1 MDRRR
6 EERAAGGETAVSGSL
21 RAVRRALA
29 YLRSYKREAA
39 GAFIALI
46 LSSAATLATPQL
58 IRVAID
64 EGIAPR
70 SLDIILLAVGGLV
83 GAALMRG
90 LFQFLQGYLAE
101 RASQGVAYDLRNDLF
116 AKIERLG
123 FGYYDKVETG
133 QLVTRLTSDVEQIR
147 TFAGSG
153 VVQLA
158 AAAVMLAGTTA
169 LLFSLN
175 WRLALIALAIVPVI
189 VVLLLRF
196 VRRIGPL
203 FRGVQQTLG
212 RLNSIL
218 QEDLAGIRV
227 IRTFARENY
236 ERERYRSVNE
246 ELLGRNLET
255 VRTFSN
261 NFPFVFLLANLGTL
275 AIILFGG
282 LQVIGGGLTVGEL
295 VAFNTYLGFLL
306 FPILTIGFLAAGI
319 SRAGASSQRIF
330 EVLDAPLEVEDS
342 PNAVPL
348 PPVSCQVE
356 FDDVSFRYPGD
367 EREILRNISFTAE
380 PGQTVAILGT
390 TGSGKSTLVNLI
402 PRFYDVT
409 EGSVKLDRHD
419 VRDVTLS
426 SLRGQIGIVLQ
437 TSLLFSGPVRDNI
450 AYGRLDATQKEI
462 EAAARAA
469 NAHEFIRELPQGY
482 ASVVGERGVG
492 LSGGQRQRIAIAR
505 ALLVDPR
512 LLILDDS
519 TSAVDA
525 ETETAIQESLDRLM
539 REGNRTAF
547 VIAQRASTIRD
558 ADLILVLDG
567 GTIAAQGTHEELL
580 SESELY
586 NEILGSQL
594 ITENTAA
601 TNEDHG

>member
-1 MDRRR
+1 M
-6 EERAAGGETAVSGSL
+6 
-21 RAVRRALA
+21 
-29 YLRSYKREAA
+29 
-39 GAFIALI
+39 ALI
-46 LSSAATLATPQL
+46 LSSAASLATPQL

-64 EGIAPR
+64 EGIVPR
-70 SLDIILLAVGGLV
+70 SLYVILLAVGGLV

-158 AAAVMLAGTTA
+158 AAAVMFVGTTM

-175 WRLALIALAIVPVI
+175 WRLALIALAIIPVI

-227 IRTFARENY
+227 IRTFAREDY

-275 AIILFGG
+275 LIILFGG

-319 SRAGASSQRIF
+319 SRAGASSQRVF
-330 EVLDAPLEVEDS
+330 EVLDALLEVEDA

-348 PPVSCQVE
+348 PPVSCRVE
-356 FDDVSFRYPGD
+356 FDDISFRYPGD

-409 EGSVKLDRHD
+409 EGSVKLDGHD

-450 AYGRLDATQKEI
+450 AYGRPDATQTEI
-462 EAAARAA
+462 EAAAHAA

-482 ASVVGERGVG
+482 DSMIGERGVG

-525 ETETAIQESLDRLM
+525 ETETGIQESLDRLR

-547 VIAQRASTIRD
+547 VIAQRASTVRD

-567 GTIAAQGTHEELL
+567 GTIVAQGTHEELL

-586 NEILGSQL
+586 NEILGSQ
-594 ITENTAA
+594 IIVENTAA
-601 TNEDHG
+601 TSEERG

>member
-21 RAVRRALA
+21 RAVRRALS

-46 LSSAATLATPQL
+46 LSSAASLATPQL

-342 PNAVPL
+342 PDAVPL
-348 PPVSCQVE
+348 PPVSCRIE

-367 EREILRNISFTAE
+367 E
-380 PGQTVAILGT
+380 
-390 TGSGKSTLVNLI
+390 
-402 PRFYDVT
+402 
-409 EGSVKLDRHD
+409 
-419 VRDVTLS
+419 
-426 SLRGQIGIVLQ
+426 
-437 TSLLFSGPVRDNI
+437 
-450 AYGRLDATQKEI
+450 
-462 EAAARAA
+462 
-469 NAHEFIRELPQGY
+469 
-482 ASVVGERGVG
+482 
-492 LSGGQRQRIAIAR
+492 
-505 ALLVDPR
+505 
-512 LLILDDS
+512 
-519 TSAVDA
+519 
-525 ETETAIQESLDRLM
+525 
-539 REGNRTAF
+539 
-547 VIAQRASTIRD
+547 
-558 ADLILVLDG
+558 
-567 GTIAAQGTHEELL
+567 
-580 SESELY
+580 
-586 NEILGSQL
+586 
-594 ITENTAA
+594 
-601 TNEDHG
+601 